1 MSRPAPSRPA
11 RRPRGIAAV
20 ELALI
25 LPTLVLLLA
34 LPLFFG
40 RALYHYQIMQRA
52 SHDAA
57 RYLASCAEVDLRS
70 PARTA
75 DVVAAARAI
84 VVAELD
90 GGSAGSAAP
99 LVSISCNG
107 GQCSGYFVPA
117 TVTVQVTDLLE
128 DDVLPFYSYNL
139 LGARGLPLSVTASMR
154 YVGN

>member
-1 MSRPAPSRPA
+1 MSRPAPP

-20 ELALI
+20 EMALI
-25 LPTLVLLLA
+25 LPTFALLLA

-40 RALYHYQIMQRA
+40 RALYHYQVMQRA

-57 RYLASCAEVDLRS
+57 RYLASCAEVDLKSPTRS
-70 PARTA
+70 AE
-75 DVVAAARAI
+75 VVAAARAI

-90 GGSAGSAAP
+90 GGGAGRAAP

-107 GQCSGYFVPA
+107 GQCSGYFVPT

-139 LGARGLPLSVTASMR
+139 LGASGLPLSATATMR